1 MKLQRYRFES
11 AVQEVS
17 EHSIQWLE
25 NELRAILESNKAFES
40 KCDYIGYSI
49 LSIDDKVELLDS
61 QIKEL
66 QSYKTRLKSAK
77 NIAVSTTARVFGS
90 YGISKI
96 EGGGIS
102 SITVTPES
110 KKLELDIKVNNE
122 EALVDAGFYKKVL
135 DMALVKK
142 YYECG
147 EYNEIINKYCTI
159 ELQEVVSVSKIRI
172 NKRRSGNNQMNSLE
186 FVMQHFDKEA
196 S

>member
-1 MKLQRYRFES
+1 MPR
-11 AVQEVS
+11 
-17 EHSIQWLE
+17 SIIW
-25 NELRAILESNKAFES
+25 
-40 KCDYIGYSI
+40 
-49 LSIDDKVELLDS
+49 
-61 QIKEL
+61 
-66 QSYKTRLKSAK
+66 
-77 NIAVSTTARVFGS
+77 
-90 YGISKI
+90 ISKI

-147 EYNEIINKYCTI
+147 EYNQIINKHCTI

-186 FVMQHFDKEA
+186 FVMQHLDKEA